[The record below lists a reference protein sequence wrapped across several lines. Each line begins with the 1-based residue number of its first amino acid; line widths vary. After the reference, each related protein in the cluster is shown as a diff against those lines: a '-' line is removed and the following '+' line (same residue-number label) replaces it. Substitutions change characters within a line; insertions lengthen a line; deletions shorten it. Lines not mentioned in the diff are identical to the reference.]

1 VRASGQ
7 TGPMDAPLRLRGH
20 GLELAADAYGPGD
33 GPPVLLFPGG
43 GQTRHSWDGTARLLG
58 DKGWHATTVDLRG
71 HGASDWAPDGDYSL
85 DAFAADVRAV
95 ARATGD
101 ARDRAPALVGASLGG
116 ISSLIAI
123 AEADPAGAHDPAE
136 PEAEPVGEAAAR
148 AARSEAARAGN
159 TPRRAGALRRPI
171 ASALVLVD
179 VAPRL
184 EPEGV
189 ARIGA
194 FMLDHLDGFASLD
207 DVADAVA
214 AYNPHRPR
222 PSDLSGLRKN
232 VRQHDDGRWYWH
244 WDPRFMTPGRID
256 EPRSIRNEDRLEDA
270 ARALTLPVL
279 LVRGRQSD
287 VLSEAGARHLQALVP
302 HARSVDVAGAGHMV
316 AGDRNDVFNDAVVGF
331 LEETLPV

>member
-1 VRASGQ
+1 
-7 TGPMDAPLRLRGH
+7 MDAPLRLRGH
-20 GLELAADAYGPGD
+20 GLDLAADAYGPPE

-58 DKGWHATTVDLRG
+58 DKGWHATTVDMRG
-71 HGASDWAPDGDYSL
+71 HGDSDWAADGDYSL
-85 DAFAADVRAV
+85 DAFAADVRDV
-95 ARATGD
+95 ARAT
-101 ARDRAPALVGASLGG
+101 ARAHGRAPALVGASLGG

-123 AEADPAGAHDPAE
+123 AEADPGDA
-136 PEAEPVGEAAAR
+136 VAA
-148 AARSEAARAGN
+148 
-159 TPRRAGALRRPI
+159 
-171 ASALVLVD
+171 ALVLVD

-184 EPEGV
+184 EPKGV

-194 FMLDHLDGFASLD
+194 FMLGHLDGFANLEE
-207 DVADAVA
+207 VADAVA

-244 WDPRFMTPGRID
+244 WDPRFMTPGRMD
-256 EPRSIRNEDRLEDA
+256 EPRSIHNEARLEAA

-287 VLSEAGARHLQALVP
+287 VLSEAGAHHLQALVP

-331 LEETLPV
+331 LQETLPI

>member
-1 VRASGQ
+1 
-7 TGPMDAPLRLRGH
+7 MDAPLRLRGH
-20 GLELAADAYGPGD
+20 GLDLAADAYGPDD

-43 GQTRHSWDGTARLLG
+43 GQTRHSWNGTARLLG
-58 DKGWHATTVDLRG
+58 NKGWRATTVDLRG
-71 HGASDWAPDGDYSL
+71 HGDSDWAPDGDYSL
-85 DAFAADVRAV
+85 DAFAADVRDV
-95 ARATGD
+95 ARATGH
-101 ARDRAPALVGASLGG
+101 RPPALVGASLGG

-123 AEADPAGAHDPAE
+123 AEDDQATDR
-136 PEAEPVGEAAAR
+136 PV
-148 AARSEAARAGN
+148 
-159 TPRRAGALRRPI
+159 

-194 FMLDHLDGFASLD
+194 FMLGHLEGFASLE

-232 VRQHDDGRWYWH
+232 VRQREDGRWYWH

-256 EPRSIRNEDRLEDA
+256 EPRSIRNEDRLERA
-270 ARALTLPVL
+270 AQTLTLPVL

-287 VLSEAGARHLQALVP
+287 VLSEAGARNLQALVP
-302 HARSVDVAGAGHMV
+302 HARFVDVAGAGHMV
-316 AGDRNDVFNDAVVGF
+316 AGDRNDVFNDAVVAF

>member
-1 VRASGQ
+1 
-7 TGPMDAPLRLRGH
+7 MDAPLRLRGH
-20 GLELAADAYGPGD
+20 GLDLAADAYGPDD

-58 DKGWHATTVDLRG
+58 NKGWRATTVDLRG
-71 HGASDWAPDGDYSL
+71 HGDSDWAADGDYSL
-85 DAFAADVRAV
+85 DAFAADVCDV
-95 ARATGD
+95 ARATGP
-101 ARDRAPALVGASLGG
+101 RPPALVGASLGG

-123 AEADPAGAHDPAE
+123 ADDDPAADR
-136 PEAEPVGEAAAR
+136 PV
-148 AARSEAARAGN
+148 
-159 TPRRAGALRRPI
+159 

-194 FMLDHLDGFASLD
+194 FMLGHLDGFASVE

-232 VRQHDDGRWYWH
+232 VRQREDGRWYWH

-256 EPRSIRNEDRLEDA
+256 EPRSIRNEDRLERA
-270 ARALTLPVL
+270 AQTLTLPVL

-287 VLSEAGARHLQALVP
+287 VLSEAGARNLQALVP
-302 HARSVDVAGAGHMV
+302 HARFVDVAGAGHMV
-316 AGDRNDVFNDAVVGF
+316 AGDRNDVFNDAVVAF

>member
-1 VRASGQ
+1 
-7 TGPMDAPLRLRGH
+7 MDAPLRLRGH

-58 DKGWHATTVDLRG
+58 DKGWQATTVDMRG
-71 HGASDWAPDGDYSL
+71 HGDSDWAGDGDYSL
-85 DAFAADVRAV
+85 DAFAADVRVIAQ
-95 ARATGD
+95 AT
-101 ARDRAPALVGASLGG
+101 AAAHHRAPALVGASLGG

-123 AEADPAGAHDPAE
+123 AERDPDAAGNKPDDADP
-136 PEAEPVGEAAAR
+136 PV
-148 AARSEAARAGN
+148 
-159 TPRRAGALRRPI
+159 

-207 DVADAVA
+207 EVADAVA

-232 VRQHDDGRWYWH
+232 VRQHEDGRWYWH
-244 WDPRFMTPGRID
+244 WDPGFMTPGRID
-256 EPRSIRNEDRLEDA
+256 EPRSIRNEERLEDA

-287 VLSEAGARHLQALVP
+287 VLSEAGARALQALVP

-316 AGDRNDVFNDAVVGF
+316 AGDRNDVFNDAVVAF

>member
-1 VRASGQ
+1 
-7 TGPMDAPLRLRGH
+7 MDAPLRLRGH
-20 GLELAADAYGPGD
+20 GLELAADAYGPDD

-58 DKGWHATTVDLRG
+58 NKGWHATTVDLRG
-71 HGASDWAPDGDYSL
+71 HGDSDWAADGDYSL
-85 DAFAADVRAV
+85 DAFAADVRVV
-95 ARATGD
+95 ARTSGRAHH
-101 ARDRAPALVGASLGG
+101 RAPALVGASLGG

-123 AEADPAGAHDPAE
+123 AEENPAGA
-136 PEAEPVGEAAAR
+136 EPVA
-148 AARSEAARAGN
+148 N
-159 TPRRAGALRRPI
+159 
-171 ASALVLVD
+171 ALVLVD

-184 EPEGV
+184 EPAGV

-194 FMLDHLDGFASLD
+194 FMLDHLDGFASLEE
-207 DVADAVA
+207 VADAVA

-232 VRQHDDGRWYWH
+232 VRRHDDGRWYWH

-316 AGDRNDVFNDAVVGF
+316 AGDRNDVFNDAVVAF
-331 LEETLPV
+331 LEETLPI

>member
-1 VRASGQ
+1 
-7 TGPMDAPLRLRGH
+7 MDAPLRLRGH
-20 GLELAADAYGPGD
+20 GLDLAADAYGPDD

-58 DKGWHATTVDLRG
+58 NKGWRATTVDLRG
-71 HGASDWAPDGDYSL
+71 HGDSDWAPDGDYSL
-85 DAFAADVRAV
+85 DAFAADVRDV
-95 ARATGD
+95 ARATG
-101 ARDRAPALVGASLGG
+101 RRPPALVGASLGG

-123 AEADPAGAHDPAE
+123 AEDDQATDRPVAD
-136 PEAEPVGEAAAR
+136 
-148 AARSEAARAGN
+148 
-159 TPRRAGALRRPI
+159 
-171 ASALVLVD
+171 ALVLVD

-194 FMLDHLDGFASLD
+194 FMLGHLDGFASLE

-222 PSDLSGLRKN
+222 PPDLSGLRKN
-232 VRQHDDGRWYWH
+232 VRQGDDGRWYWH

-256 EPRSIRNEDRLEDA
+256 EPRSIRNEDRLERA
-270 ARALTLPVL
+270 AETLTLPVL

-287 VLSEAGARHLQALVP
+287 VLSEAGAHNLQALVP
-302 HARSVDVAGAGHMV
+302 HARFVDVAGAGHMV
-316 AGDRNDVFNDAVVGF
+316 AGDRNDVFNDAVVAF
-331 LEETLPV
+331 LEETLPA

>member
-1 VRASGQ
+1 
-7 TGPMDAPLRLRGH
+7 MDAPLRLRGH
-20 GLELAADAYGPGD
+20 GLDLAADAYGPTEGA
-33 GPPVLLFPGG
+33 PVLLFPGG

-58 DKGWHATTVDLRG
+58 DKGWHATTVDMRG
-71 HGASDWAPDGDYSL
+71 HGDSDWAADGDYSL
-85 DAFAADVRAV
+85 DAFAADVRDVAWAT
-95 ARATGD
+95 ARAHG
-101 ARDRAPALVGASLGG
+101 RAPALVGASLGG

-123 AEADPAGAHDPAE
+123 AEADHGDA
-136 PEAEPVGEAAAR
+136 VAA
-148 AARSEAARAGN
+148 
-159 TPRRAGALRRPI
+159 
-171 ASALVLVD
+171 ALVLVD

-184 EPEGV
+184 EPKGV

-194 FMLDHLDGFASLD
+194 FMLGHLDGFASLEE
-207 DVADAVA
+207 VADAVA

-244 WDPRFMTPGRID
+244 WDPRFMTPGRMD
-256 EPRSIRNEDRLEDA
+256 EPRSIRNEARLEA
-270 ARALTLPVL
+270 AAGALTLPVL

-287 VLSEAGARHLQALVP
+287 VLSEAGAQHLQALVP

-331 LEETLPV
+331 LQETLPI